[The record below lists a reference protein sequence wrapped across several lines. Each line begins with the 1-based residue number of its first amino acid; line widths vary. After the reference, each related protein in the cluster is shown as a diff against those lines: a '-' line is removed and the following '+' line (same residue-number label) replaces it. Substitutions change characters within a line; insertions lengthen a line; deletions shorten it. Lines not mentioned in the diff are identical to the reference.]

1 MGNGDVAPKRILAG
15 PDTQI
20 RNSTPQ
26 VAVDPIHNLLVVKSN
41 GLLIFDRSASGNT
54 KPLRV
59 IRGPKTG
66 GVGGGQITGY
76 AEKGVIFTNPLDGWA
91 VWRINEDGDVL
102 PRWRDP
108 VRQIT

>member
-20 RNSTPQ
+20 RTSTPQ
-26 VAVDPIHNLLVVKSN
+26 VAVDPIHNVLVVKSN
-41 GLLIFDRSASGNT
+41 GLLIFDRTASGNA

-66 GVGGGQITGY
+66 GFGGGQI
-76 AEKGVIFTNPLDGWA
+76 KGFAGKRVILPNSMGSLA
-91 VWRINEDGDVL
+91 VWGLKHDGD
-102 PRWRDP
+102 
-108 VRQIT
+108 

>member
-41 GLLIFDRSASGNT
+41 GLLIFDRTASGNT

-66 GVGGGQITGY
+66 GVGGGPITGY
-76 AEKGVIFTNPLDGWA
+76 AGKGVVLTNSMGGWG
-91 VWRINEDGDVL
+91 VWSLNHDGDVA
-102 PRWRDP
+102 PRWGIP
-108 VRQIT
+108 G